1 MEGSGRSE
9 GRGWGRGVILSRSE
23 LLVLQREV
31 PMFTVTELTPS
42 QSKDEAGGW
51 IVSPVPG

>member
-9 GRGWGRGVILSRSE
+9 GRGWGRGVTLSRSE